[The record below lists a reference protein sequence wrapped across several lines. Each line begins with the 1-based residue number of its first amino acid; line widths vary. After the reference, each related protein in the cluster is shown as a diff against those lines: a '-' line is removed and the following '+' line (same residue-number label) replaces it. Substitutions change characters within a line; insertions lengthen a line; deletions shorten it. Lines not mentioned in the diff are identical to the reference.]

1 MWRDK
6 AFLLDIVR
14 AGQLAQQFAE
24 QPAKFA
30 GVGQTIFENV
40 PLLDRELELILET
53 IKVI

>member
-14 AGQLAQQFAE
+14 AGQLAQQFAD
-24 QPAKFA
+24 QLAKFA
-30 GVGQTIFENV
+30 GVCQTNFENV
-40 PLLDRELELILET
+40 PILDRELELILET

>member
-24 QPAKFA
+24 RLAKLA
-30 GVGQTIFENV
+30 GVGQTIF
-40 PLLDRELELILET
+40 
-53 IKVI
+53 

>member
-24 QPAKFA
+24 Q
-30 GVGQTIFENV
+30 
-40 PLLDRELELILET
+40 LDRELLESDLRT
-53 IKVI
+53 QSAMGASQFCNE

>member
-14 AGQLAQQFAE
+14 AGQLAQQFAD
-24 QPAKFA
+24 QLGKFA
-30 GVGQTIFENV
+30 GVCQTNFENV
-40 PLLDRELELILET
+40 PLIDRELELILET

>member
-14 AGQLAQQFAE
+14 TGQLAQQFAE

-30 GVGQTIFENV
+30 GVCQTNFENV